1 MICLEGKAT
10 GDTITSVCSPTQATS
25 VLYISH
31 TPTPL
36 PLQLL
41 SMPEVMLLYHTM
53 QQEDILIAVSCAYFS
68 TYVQDRVQFLFKTKL
83 YQALLE
89 KAKGEKGLKKSPA

>member
-1 MICLEGKAT
+1 MTPLLQSAL
-10 GDTITSVCSPTQATS
+10 PLRQ
-25 VLYISH
+25 LYISH

-53 QQEDILIAVSCAYFS
+53 QQKDTLIVVSCAYFS
-68 TYVQDRVQFLFKTKL
+68 TYVQHRVQFLFKTKL

-89 KAKGEKGLKKSPA
+89 KAKGEKKSPA